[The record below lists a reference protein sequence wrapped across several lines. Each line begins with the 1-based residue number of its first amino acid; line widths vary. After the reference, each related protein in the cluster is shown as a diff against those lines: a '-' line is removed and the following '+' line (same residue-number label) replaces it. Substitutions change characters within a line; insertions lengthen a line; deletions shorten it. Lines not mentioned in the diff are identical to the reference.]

1 MRTEEQTGRHL
12 LLAVII
18 TVFSGT
24 LSLITAVMAWELWA
38 IPLISAGCFS
48 VWLLHIAELGSD
60 AFYENLCA
68 GLMLVEFF
76 FFGVHEISLFD
87 VPAVACIMI
96 LALFTL
102 NKKWILHMIEL
113 LYVLELGYHA
123 LILHT
128 VSHSM
133 ELRDVF
139 RLALGAV
146 VVFGS
151 TALARYWI
159 NRRSAQKL
167 WYERV
172 FTELETAGKQS
183 AVFLT
188 NVSHELRTPIN
199 MVIGISE
206 VALGRALS
214 PETRAD
220 MTSIKLAGKRLSN
233 QINNML
239 DYTEIVEGTL
249 TSSKEEYMITSVLN
263 DVITMTAMQG
273 SSHQLEMVFDIDP
286 NVPAVL
292 IGDAEKISHV
302 LKILVE
308 NALKFTEEGGINVCI
323 GYRKESYGINLTIDI
338 YDTGIGMTDSQ
349 LTQMYDTFY
358 QADSGSS
365 RFAGGLGLGIPIARG
380 LLNVMGGFIHFD
392 SDGQQGLQAHIAVPQ
407 GVADGAPC
415 ITLAN
420 ADQLC
425 IACYFRPDKYSC
437 DEVRGYY
444 DRLILHLVEGL
455 DIEGYQ
461 AHNFEGLL
469 KLQRTYELTHVFMA
483 QEEYEENREYYE
495 KLADTL
501 KVVVIAERE
510 YSLSQDS
517 KLLAIHKPFSALS
530 VVNLLNGEVEEARFE
545 EAQAAGRKPFSCVG
559 VNALAVDD
567 EEMNLVV
574 AKGVLGSY
582 GIQVETCLSGKEAVE
597 RCRNTSYDIVFLD
610 HMMPGFDGVET
621 LKRIRE
627 INGGMYQDLPVIALT
642 ANTISG
648 AREMF
653 RNEGF
658 TEFIPK
664 PIERAVLERVL
675 RKVLPKDHIQ
685 YGTESAGRKNAA
697 AESDVPKEAAPGA
710 GSDMPKETAP
720 GAGSD
725 KPKEAAPK
733 TESDMP
739 KEAQSYDPASPYG
752 QLEQAGINVEMGLAF
767 CCGEDEFYEEM
778 LRMFS
783 SQCAE
788 KKDEI
793 ISLYE
798 ASNWADYAVKVH
810 ALKST
815 SLTIGAEE
823 LSARAKELEMAG
835 KSEDIEFIR
844 ENHPALMMMYEEVC
858 VSIAALYNIILPGGS
873 IT

>member
-1 MRTEEQTGRHL
+1 M
-12 LLAVII
+12 
-18 TVFSGT
+18 
-24 LSLITAVMAWELWA
+24 
-38 IPLISAGCFS
+38 
-48 VWLLHIAELGSD
+48 
-60 AFYENLCA
+60 
-68 GLMLVEFF
+68 
-76 FFGVHEISLFD
+76 
-87 VPAVACIMI
+87 
-96 LALFTL
+96 
-102 NKKWILHMIEL
+102 
-113 LYVLELGYHA
+113 
-123 LILHT
+123 
-128 VSHSM
+128 
-133 ELRDVF
+133 
-139 RLALGAV
+139 
-146 VVFGS
+146 
-151 TALARYWI
+151 
-159 NRRSAQKL
+159 
-167 WYERV
+167 
-172 FTELETAGKQS
+172 
-183 AVFLT
+183 
-188 NVSHELRTPIN
+188 
-199 MVIGISE
+199 
-206 VALGRALS
+206 
-214 PETRAD
+214 
-220 MTSIKLAGKRLSN
+220 
-233 QINNML
+233 
-239 DYTEIVEGTL
+239 
-249 TSSKEEYMITSVLN
+249 
-263 DVITMTAMQG
+263 
-273 SSHQLEMVFDIDP
+273 
-286 NVPAVL
+286 
-292 IGDAEKISHV
+292 
-302 LKILVE
+302 
-308 NALKFTEEGGINVCI
+308 
-323 GYRKESYGINLTIDI
+323 
-338 YDTGIGMTDSQ
+338 
-349 LTQMYDTFY
+349 
-358 QADSGSS
+358 
-365 RFAGGLGLGIPIARG
+365 
-380 LLNVMGGFIHFD
+380 
-392 SDGQQGLQAHIAVPQ
+392 
-407 GVADGAPC
+407 
-415 ITLAN
+415 
-420 ADQLC
+420 
-425 IACYFRPDKYSC
+425 
-437 DEVRGYY
+437 RGYY

-710 GSDMPKETAP
+710 GSDKPKETVP
-720 GAGSD
+720 ETG
-725 KPKEAAPK
+725 
-733 TESDMP
+733 SDMP
-739 KEAQSYDPASPYG
+739 KEAQTYDPASPYG

-844 ENHPALMMMYEEVC
+844 ENHPALMLMYEEVC